1 MTATTPANLPALVR
15 RQWDREPDA
24 MHPLVWAEWLEE
36 HGQTDRGEL
45 VRLLHEGR
53 HTLDCDC
60 TRCRRSREL
69 RMRLSAWKC
78 PECWGKGIVRLADF
92 PPVNYRSVRE
102 AMVATPS
109 FTIRE
114 EDCARCRGTGDSL
127 TDRNGDA
134 WFQYPL
140 TWDCGFPRWV
150 TLPAIDDA
158 VGRREVQMPCRA
170 CMLSGFNPRDCE
182 NCEGSGLTER
192 MEWLPTP
199 RLRALAAVPPWD
211 VPLDGV
217 RVRDRGPYK
226 IAGSAMPTRPWA
238 WDFNSRDGSLA
249 PHCLPRF
256 RLPYFDDGKPEGFD
270 NGLRYYPTGQ
280 AAADALARGLVR
292 FAREGK
298 G

>member
-15 RQWDREPDA
+15 RQWDREDDCFHA
-24 MHPLVWAEWLEE
+24 LAWAEWLEE
-36 HGQTDRGEL
+36 HGQPDRGEL

-53 HTLDCDC
+53 HALDCDC

-140 TWDCGFPRWV
+140 TWDCGYPRWV
-150 TLPAIDDA
+150 TLPTPLDQVIWRSMDENSVYHWRCID
-158 VGRREVQMPCRA
+158 
-170 CMLSGFNPRDCE
+170 
-182 NCEGSGLTER
+182 
-192 MEWLPTP
+192 
-199 RLRALAAVPPWD
+199 RLRALAAVPPWG
-211 VPLDGV
+211 VPLEGV
-217 RVRDRGPYK
+217 RVADREPYWNTTFGRYEWRHDAYEIYPYSLPK
-226 IAGSAMPTRPWA
+226 PVHDALGEDWTGHPT
-238 WDFNSRDGSLA
+238 
-249 PHCLPRF
+249 
-256 RLPYFDDGKPEGFD
+256 E
-270 NGLRYYPTGQ
+270 Q
-280 AAADALARGLVR
+280 AAADALARGLVA
-292 FAREGK
+292 FARGYER
-298 G
+298 

>member
-1 MTATTPANLPALVR
+1 MTATTRANLPALVR
-15 RQWDREPDA
+15 RQWDRESDCFHA
-24 MHPLVWAEWLEE
+24 LAWAEWLEE
-36 HGQTDRGEL
+36 HGQPDRGEL

-53 HTLDCDC
+53 HALDCDC

-140 TWDCGFPRWV
+140 TWDCGYPRWV
-150 TLPAIDDA
+150 TLPTPLDQVIWRSMDENSVYHWRCID
-158 VGRREVQMPCRA
+158 
-170 CMLSGFNPRDCE
+170 
-182 NCEGSGLTER
+182 
-192 MEWLPTP
+192 
-199 RLRALAAVPPWD
+199 RLRALAQTPPWG

-217 RVRDRGPYK
+217 RVGDVEASPSSDRPGMWYWVKDNPASLCSLPGPVFDVVDGEHTHGRLELKYH
-226 IAGSAMPTRPWA
+226 PT
-238 WDFNSRDGSLA
+238 
-249 PHCLPRF
+249 
-256 RLPYFDDGKPEGFD
+256 K
-270 NGLRYYPTGQ
+270 Q
-280 AAADALARGLVR
+280 AAADALARGLVK
-292 FAREGK
+292 FARGYER
-298 G
+298 